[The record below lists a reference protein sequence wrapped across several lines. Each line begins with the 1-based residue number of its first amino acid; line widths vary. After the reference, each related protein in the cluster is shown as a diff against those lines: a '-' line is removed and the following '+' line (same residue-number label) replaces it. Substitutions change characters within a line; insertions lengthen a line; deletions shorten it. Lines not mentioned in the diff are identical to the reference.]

1 VRLLPLDPAANASA
15 EALRG
20 FLEQCRQAA
29 IQVGRE
35 QLVSISMEVDALDPL
50 AVLESIFEP
59 AEKHFY
65 VERPSEHLAV
75 AGAEEA
81 VSFTASGPDR
91 FAACQRF
98 IDETLANTLAV
109 GDQSAPFAGPHFFSA
124 FTFAP
129 SVETGEP

>member
-1 VRLLPLDPAANASA
+1 MRLLPLDPAANASA

-29 IQVGRE
+29 IYAGRD

-65 VERPSEHLAV
+65 VERPSEHLP
-75 AGAEEA
+75 
-81 VSFTASGPDR
+81 SRTCKCTR
-91 FAACQRF
+91 IF
-98 IDETLANTLAV
+98 INTLPNSISWRTHV
-109 GDQSAPFAGPHFFSA
+109 
-124 FTFAP
+124 
-129 SVETGEP
+129 